1 MTNPPIEEVK
11 EVISEVIE
19 EIQHGNLVTDHQV
32 RPLLKAAEAYCEM
45 QWRPIETAPKDGRT
59 VMLMQW
65 NEIMPKV
72 YSAFWMPLEKNE
84 GYIDEGYLWI
94 LNDDD
99 DIMVEEDSDL
109 SIWFWAPLPNPPK
122 ENQE

>member
-1 MTNPPIEEVK
+1 MTHPPIEEVK

-45 QWRPIETAPKDGRT
+45 QWMDISTAPQGSWIFGINKQGFIEKICWLSTTANGGVWIDAHRIQFFPT
-59 VMLMQW
+59 H
-65 NEIMPKV
+65 
-72 YSAFWMPLEKNE
+72 WMP
-84 GYIDEGYLWI
+84 
-94 LNDDD
+94 
-99 DIMVEEDSDL
+99 S
-109 SIWFWAPLPNPPK
+109 PQPPK